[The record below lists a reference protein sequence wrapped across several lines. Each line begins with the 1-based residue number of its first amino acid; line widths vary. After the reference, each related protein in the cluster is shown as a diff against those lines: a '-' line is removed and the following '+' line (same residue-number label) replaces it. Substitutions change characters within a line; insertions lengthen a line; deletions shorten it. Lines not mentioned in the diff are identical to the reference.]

1 MYTCSNP
8 KIESKDYNKKNTNV
22 DGDDGEAAIGVRDDA
37 QSSLD
42 SDGGEDRCPSASSPS
57 RSLPGVRFLPFWC
70 LRMSDL

>member
-22 DGDDGEAAIGVRDDA
+22 DGDDGEAAVGVRDDA

-42 SDGGEDRCPSASSPS
+42 SDGGED
-57 RSLPGVRFLPFWC
+57 
-70 LRMSDL
+70 